1 MTNIRI
7 RHVNRQP
14 TRDRQLVTLQ
24 YRARSG
30 EIVVTPA
37 VKANR

>member
-1 MTNIRI
+1 VTAPRI
-7 RHVNRQP
+7 RHGNRQA

-24 YRARSG
+24 YRARTG